1 MQSRLSEQ
9 TRYEV
14 FDDLP
19 LTEHIEWNHQR
30 VEGFYRTAL
39 NPFFWIKSQAKFL
52 AGSKNRSVFDS
63 PERRRHHDQ
72 SNPNNIA

>member
-1 MQSRLSEQ
+1 MQSRLSEH
-9 TRYEV
+9 TNYEV

-30 VEGFYRTAL
+30 VEGFYQTAL
-39 NPFFWIKSQAKFL
+39 NPFFWIKSQVKLF
-52 AGSKNRSVFDS
+52 AGNKTRSVFDS

-72 SNPNNIA
+72 SDPDQIT